1 MELLATNADLKSAK
15 AAFYPSLNISGFLGL
30 QSFNALL
37 LLEAPA
43 SLAYNAMGGLTA
55 PLLNRRRLK
64 ADLMNAKSEQ
74 RQAYINYEKNVVNG
88 FIEVYNA
95 LNRLNNTKQMYI
107 TKMEE
112 VEVLKQSIFT
122 SSELFKAGRA
132 TYMEILLAQKN
143 ALQSQIE
150 LNELNKK
157 QGISIVNLYR
167 ALGGGWE

>member
-1 MELLATNADLKSAK
+1 
-15 AAFYPSLNISGFLGL
+15 
-30 QSFNALL
+30 
-37 LLEAPA
+37 
-43 SLAYNAMGGLTA
+43 
-55 PLLNRRRLK
+55 
-64 ADLMNAKSEQ
+64 MNAKSEQ